1 MDSRLRFLHR
11 FENDAMTQKDNM
23 SLVMV
28 NWVSDARV
36 ASSEVRLLRSLSI
49 RGSEIKVAKHV
60 NSRWREKLLVY
71 RKGARTANRRR

>member
-1 MDSRLRFLHR
+1 MS
-11 FENDAMTQKDNM
+11 EAVTQKD
-23 SLVMV
+23 SASAVLV
-28 NWVSDARV
+28 NRV
-36 ASSEVRLLRSLSI
+36 QAKRLASSEVRLLRSLSI